1 MDPPKR
7 ASNPPDFLVKLLT
20 MVQDE
25 ATSLI
30 HWNGGKLFIHDPLQ
44 LERRL
49 SAYFRRAPRRR
60 STWNWGPRGGFGT
73 VPKEKNL
80 LTRSIF

>member
-20 MVQDE
+20 MVTEE
-25 ATSLI
+25 AASLLQ
-30 HWNGGKLFIHDPLQ
+30 WSGGKLFIHDPLL

-49 SAYFRRAPRRR
+49 STYFRCVPSVPELRA
-60 STWNWGPRGGFGT
+60 
-73 VPKEKNL
+73 
-80 LTRSIF
+80 TRARCAGRISEIKFYP

>member
-49 SAYFRRAPRRR
+49 SAYFRRVPRRR
-60 STWNWGPRGGFGT
+60 STWNWGPRARSEPS
-73 VPKEKNL
+73 PKENV